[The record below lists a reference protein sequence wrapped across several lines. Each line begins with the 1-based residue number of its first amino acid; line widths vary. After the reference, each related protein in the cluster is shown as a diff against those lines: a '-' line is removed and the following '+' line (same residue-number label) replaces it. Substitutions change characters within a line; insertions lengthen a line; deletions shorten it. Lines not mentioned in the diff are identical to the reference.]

1 MVLGSDEVYVIVS
14 IGIIFYLL
22 DGIVVDELLKNV
34 NVVMYYV

>member
-1 MVLGSDEVYVIVS
+1 MVLGRDEVYVIVS